1 VSRSQHL
8 RRGSVVAACALLF
21 ASAAVGV
28 ARASASSVCARTG
41 ATQSTLQVSVGLGQ
55 SVSIAR
61 DAGGNFVVTASDGI
75 ADPSCGGATMTN
87 IDTVAVTDDPSGS
100 ESVLLDM
107 ANGRFEPGKTHESTG
122 VSEIEFTVAL
132 SGSGDGLT
140 VAGTGSGDVLRVG
153 QSAGSTNVNLNNDND
168 NDADVTLSDPAS
180 PRLILNGAGGNDQL
194 LANGASSVGG
204 IVAIP
209 MTLDG
214 GPGND
219 IINGGSA
226 GDAIIGDAGND
237 KLFGLGGDDALL
249 GGDDQ
254 DQLNGGDGSDV
265 MDGGNGRD
273 NLQEGTTAETGGAG
287 DQVIGGPGG
296 DAVGYGQ
303 RTTPVTLV
311 LDGAGCDGE
320 LGLGECDNVYPDVE
334 TATLGSGS
342 DFFDATAAGT
352 VKNSVTT
359 NAGDDVILLGGGAD
373 EVSAGSGDDT
383 IHGGDGND
391 YLFGGQGIDTEY
403 GDAGNDTMDDG
414 YGPNGSDDLHG
425 GTGIDTAKYF
435 FRPAAVRVTLDDVAD
450 DGDIASAEG
459 DNVHSDV
466 ENAMLTPGDDLADAS
481 AEGAIANQLMG
492 YGGNDALLGGAGDDL
507 LSGDAGDDALDGGL
521 GNDTCTGATDDVS
534 TPPQNCEVVTTRSE
548 GHLRPAGRR

>member
-1 VSRSQHL
+1 VTPSRRL
-8 RRGSVVAACALLF
+8 RRCGAAAAGALVF

-28 ARASASSVCARTG
+28 ARASASSACTRTG
-41 ATQSTLQVSVGLGQ
+41 TTQSTLSVSVGMDQ
-55 SVSIAR
+55 SVSIGR
-61 DAGGNFVVTASDGI
+61 DAGGSFVVTASDGI
-75 ADPSCGGATMTN
+75 ADPSCGGATMTT
-87 IDTVAVTDDPSGS
+87 IDSVVITDDPSGS

-122 VSEIEFTVAL
+122 ISEIEFTVAL

-140 VAGTGSGDVLRVG
+140 IGGTAGGDVFRLG
-153 QSAGSTNVNLNNDND
+153 QSGGTTNVNLNNDND
-168 NDADVTLSDPAS
+168 ADVTLGDPAS
-180 PRLILNGAGGNDQL
+180 PQLTVNGAGGNDQI

-209 MTLDG
+209 MALDG

-219 IINGGSA
+219 TINGGSA
-226 GDAIIGDAGND
+226 DDLISGDAGND
-237 KLFGLGGDDALL
+237 KLFGLGGDDTVL

-273 NLQEGTTAETGGAG
+273 NLQEGRTAETGGAG

-296 DAVGYGQ
+296 DSVGYDQ

-311 LDGAGCDGE
+311 LDGSGCDGE

-334 TATLGSGS
+334 TATLGSGN
-342 DFFDATAAGT
+342 DFFDATAAGKVNNT
-352 VKNSVTT
+352 VTSGP
-359 NAGDDVILLGGGAD
+359 GDDTVLVGAGAD
-373 EVSAGSGDDT
+373 SVSAGSGNDT
-383 IHGGDGND
+383 IFGGDGND
-391 YLFGGQGIDTEY
+391 YLFGGQGTDAEY
-403 GDAGNDTMDDG
+403 GDAGNDTLDDG

-435 FRPAAVRVTLDDVAD
+435 FRPAAVRVTMHDVAD
-450 DGDIASAEG
+450 DGAIATAEG

-466 ENAMLTPGDDLADAS
+466 ENAMLTPGDDAADAS
-481 AEGAIANQLMG
+481 AEGAVSNQMVG
-492 YGGNDALLGGAGDDL
+492 YGGNDTLVGGAGDDL
-507 LSGDAGDDALDGGL
+507 LAGDAGDDALDGGS
-521 GNDTCTGATDDVS
+521 GNDTCSGTADD
-534 TPPQNCEVVTTRSE
+534 TTAPPQNCELVTA
-548 GHLRPAGRR
+548 RPTTFAGPVGRR